1 MCVSHTLHKD
11 TLLDTTLLVF
21 GHLSGS
27 RVGRSRVLWTDLTVF
42 DFVFVF
48 VFVIYRYR
56 FGLVLVFVIV

>member
-48 VFVIYRYR
+48 VIYRYR

>member
-1 MCVSHTLHKD
+1 MCVPHTLHKD

-48 VFVIYRYR
+48 VIYRYR

>member
-1 MCVSHTLHKD
+1 MCVSHTLYKD
-11 TLLDTTLLVF
+11 TLLDTTLFVF

-48 VFVIYRYR
+48 VIYRYR